1 MKVFL
6 VAILTLGYFM
16 KPNAQ
21 VPPNLDP
28 NYELVTSKSDE
39 FTSSSL
45 DQTKWDN
52 CANIGIGWGYGSYLS
67 ASNVIL
73 DAGYLR
79 LRWSRTGSTMRVGQI
94 RSKNSNYSY
103 GYFEISAKILDPGN
117 YKNGIPCATGLWPS
131 FWTYYTGDLPC
142 YHDEIDIVETLY
154 KDCKEVNIMG
164 SNIHDKEPEST
175 DPTASD
181 CNGLSRYANRYNYNQ
196 PLFEDEHKYAAEWLS
211 DRVILYFDD
220 QPVGIYYGNGI
231 PQHTQYVVLSM
242 QTNTSWVDFDGR
254 AGHPRQSRP
263 QFDRLPELPRRHG
276 VWGLVVG

>member
-103 GYFEISAKILDPGN
+103 GYFEISAKI
-117 YKNGIPCATGLWPS
+117 
-131 FWTYYTGDLPC
+131 
-142 YHDEIDIVETLY
+142 
-154 KDCKEVNIMG
+154 
-164 SNIHDKEPEST
+164 
-175 DPTASD
+175 
-181 CNGLSRYANRYNYNQ
+181 
-196 PLFEDEHKYAAEWLS
+196 
-211 DRVILYFDD
+211 
-220 QPVGIYYGNGI
+220 
-231 PQHTQYVVLSM
+231 SM
-242 QTNTSWVDFDGR
+242 
-254 AGHPRQSRP
+254 
-263 QFDRLPELPRRHG
+263 
-276 VWGLVVG
+276 